1 MVVILLVILIS
12 LCVLDVV
19 INKLNPTPRM
29 KDKEEEKKFSRTIC
43 KTKKMYEMCLR

>member
-29 KDKEEEKKFSRTIC
+29 KDKEEKKSFPEQYAKPERC
-43 KTKKMYEMCLR
+43 MKCV